1 MCCDCEPRAKNIY
14 IKLFII
20 KCVILRG
27 ENIYTRKLT
36 GLLSYILSTLGLIYL
51 IKKLSSSFFV
61 NLYKYVGLGPMP
73 MLLKPSKVTCLYS
86 TINIVINYYYYYIYT
101 YYLENK

>member
-1 MCCDCEPRAKNIY
+1 
-14 IKLFII
+14 
-20 KCVILRG
+20 
-27 ENIYTRKLT
+27 
-36 GLLSYILSTLGLIYL
+36 
-51 IKKLSSSFFV
+51 
-61 NLYKYVGLGPMP
+61 MP